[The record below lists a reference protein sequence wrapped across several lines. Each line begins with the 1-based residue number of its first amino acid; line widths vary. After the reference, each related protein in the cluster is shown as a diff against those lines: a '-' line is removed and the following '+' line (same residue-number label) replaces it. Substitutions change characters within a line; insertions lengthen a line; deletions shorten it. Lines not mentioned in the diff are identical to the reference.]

1 MWKETIQTELNSVTK
16 LEVFGLVAYTPKCV
30 IHVAYKHVLLENKMR
45 TIKLYDIR
53 HDLLHKISRREPI
66 LIMRKL
72 IL

>member
-1 MWKETIQTELNSVTK
+1 MWKEAIQIKLNSLRK
-16 LEVFGLVAYTPKCV
+16 LEVFGLVAYTSKCV

-53 HDLLHKISRREPI
+53 HDLLHKISRRDPT